1 MSDVLKQVEEALER
15 MPKLAQNLF
24 ESAIE
29 AHSELAGKEDWE
41 AFQGNREVLEQR
53 CAAALTALRGL
64 TWKPIAEMEAP
75 EPTTCRVGR
84 YLESGAWDM
93 NDLRN
98 GTYAAACG
106 YTHFC
111 RPILPTPPKREVE

>member
-1 MSDVLKQVEEALER
+1 MDVLKMVEEALVMACGTFR
-15 MPKLAQNLF
+15 
-24 ESAIE
+24 S
-29 AHSELAGKEDWE
+29 HAGE
-41 AFQGNREVLEQR
+41 EQR
-53 CAAALTALRGL
+53 AYECTAALTALRGL
-64 TWKPIAEMEAP
+64 AWKPIAEMANP
-75 EPTTCRVGR
+75 EPMTCRVGR